1 MSSAIFWVKRNKNKL
16 KNIFLS
22 FFLLLIS
29 SSKFIYAETIKIG
42 LGSCLDQDY
51 PQPIWQAIEKEDLNY
66 FIFLGD
72 NVYGDTKYGSLRKM
86 KSAYDRQKKVLP
98 DFLNDIS
105 IFSIWDDHDFGIND
119 GGGDYRFKRQAQEL
133 YLNFWEITKDDDR
146 SNREGI
152 YFSKNEI
159 FFDKK
164 FKFIFLDTRFFRS
177 KLKGKKSNYVENI
190 EPNATILGDAQWT
203 WLENELESGFDF
215 LFIFSSIQ
223 IIPKDHRFEKWSNFP
238 NERAKLFE
246 LLEQYID
253 KTILFS
259 GDRHRAGIYRKNGII
274 EVTSSS
280 MNKPGSSFS
289 ETDSYLIGKTYPQE
303 NYGVLEILENTI
315 HIKIKDIKGNTLNSI
330 EKLYKK

>member
-1 MSSAIFWVKRNKNKL
+1 MKKFC
-16 KNIFLS
+16 LS

-29 SSKFIYAETIKIG
+29 SSNFIYAESIKIG

-51 PQPIWQAIEKEDLNY
+51 PQPIWQSIKKEDLNY

-72 NVYGDTKYGSLRKM
+72 NVYGDTRYGSLRKM
-86 KSAYDRQKKVLP
+86 KSAYDKQKKVLP

-119 GGGDYRFKRQAQEL
+119 GGADYRFKRQAQEL
-133 YLNFWEITKDDDR
+133 YLDFWDITKDDDR

-159 FFDKK
+159 FFNKK

-177 KLKGKKSNYVENI
+177 KLKGKKSNYIENI
-190 EPNATILGDAQWT
+190 EPDATILGNAQWT
-203 WLENELESGFDF
+203 WLENELKSDFDF

-223 IIPKDHRFEKWSNFP
+223 IIAKDHRFEKWSNFP
-238 NERAKLFE
+238 IERAKLFE
-246 LLEQYID
+246 LLEKFND

-315 HIKIKDIKGNTLNSI
+315 DIKIKDIKGNTLNSI
-330 EKLYKK
+330 KKSYEK

>member
-1 MSSAIFWVKRNKNKL
+1 MKKFC
-16 KNIFLS
+16 LS

-29 SSKFIYAETIKIG
+29 SSNFIYAESIKIG

-51 PQPIWQAIEKEDLNY
+51 PQPIWQSIKKEDLNY

-72 NVYGDTKYGSLRKM
+72 NVYGDTRYGSLRKM
-86 KSAYDRQKKVLP
+86 KSAYDKQKKVLP

-119 GGGDYRFKRQAQEL
+119 GGADYRFKRRAQEL
-133 YLNFWEITKDDDR
+133 YIDFWEITKDDDR

-159 FFDKK
+159 FFNKK

-177 KLKGKKSNYVENI
+177 KLKGKKSNYIENI
-190 EPNATILGDAQWT
+190 EPDATILGNAQWT
-203 WLENELESGFDF
+203 WLENELKSDFDF

-223 IIPKDHRFEKWSNFP
+223 IIAKDHRFEKWSNFP
-238 NERAKLFE
+238 IERAKLFE
-246 LLEQYID
+246 LLEQFND

-280 MNKPGSSFS
+280 MNKPGSSFN

-303 NYGVLEILENTI
+303 NYGVVEILENTI
-315 HIKIKDIKGNTLNSI
+315 HIKIKDIKGNTLNAI
-330 EKLYKK
+330 EKSY

>member
-1 MSSAIFWVKRNKNKL
+1 MKKFC
-16 KNIFLS
+16 LS

-29 SSKFIYAETIKIG
+29 STNFIYADSIKIG

-51 PQPIWQAIEKEDLNY
+51 PQPIWQSIKKEDLNY

-72 NVYGDTKYGSLRKM
+72 NVYGDTRYGSLRKM
-86 KSAYDRQKKVLP
+86 KSAYDKQKKVLP

-119 GGGDYRFKRQAQEL
+119 GGADYRFKRRAQEL
-133 YLNFWEITKDDDR
+133 YLDFWEITKDDDR

-177 KLKGKKSNYVENI
+177 KLKGKKSNYIENI
-190 EPNATILGDAQWT
+190 EPDATILGNAQWT
-203 WLENELESGFDF
+203 WLENELKSDFDF

-223 IIPKDHRFEKWSNFP
+223 IIAKDHRFEKWSNFP

-246 LLEQYID
+246 LLEQFND

-315 HIKIKDIKGNTLNSI
+315 HIKIKDIKGKTLNSI
-330 EKLYKK
+330 EKPYKK

>member
-1 MSSAIFWVKRNKNKL
+1 MKKFC
-16 KNIFLS
+16 LS

-29 SSKFIYAETIKIG
+29 SSNFIYAESIKIG

-51 PQPIWQAIEKEDLNY
+51 PQPIWQSIKKEDLNY

-72 NVYGDTKYGSLRKM
+72 NVYGDTRYGSLRKM
-86 KSAYDRQKKVLP
+86 KSAYDKQKKVLP

-119 GGGDYRFKRQAQEL
+119 GGADYRFKRQAQEL
-133 YLNFWEITKDDDR
+133 YLDFWEITKDDDR

-152 YFSKNEI
+152 YFSKNQT

-177 KLKGKKSNYVENI
+177 KLKGKKSNYIENI
-190 EPNATILGDAQWT
+190 EPDATILGNAQWT
-203 WLENELESGFDF
+203 WLENELKSDFDF
-215 LFIFSSIQ
+215 LLIFSSIQ
-223 IIPKDHRFEKWSNFP
+223 IIAKDHRFEKWSNFP

-246 LLEQYID
+246 LLDQFND

-274 EVTSSS
+274 ELTSSS

-315 HIKIKDIKGNTLNSI
+315 HIKIKDIKGLSLI
-330 EKLYKK
+330 HI

>member
-1 MSSAIFWVKRNKNKL
+1 MKK
-16 KNIFLS
+16 IFLS
-22 FFLLLIS
+22 FFFLLIYS
-29 SSKFIYAETIKIG
+29 SNFIYAESIKIG

-51 PQPIWQAIEKEDLNY
+51 PQPIWQSIEKEDLSY

-72 NVYGDTKYGSLRKM
+72 NVYGDTRYGSLRKM

-98 DFLNDIS
+98 DFLKDIS

-119 GGGDYRFKRQAQEL
+119 GGADYRFKKKAQEL
-133 YLNFWEITKDDDR
+133 YLDFWEITKDDDR

-159 FFDKK
+159 LFDKN

-190 EPNATILGDAQWT
+190 EPDATILGDAQWT
-203 WLENELESGFDF
+203 WLENELKSDFDF

-223 IIPKDHRFEKWSNFP
+223 IIAKDHRFEKWSN
-238 NERAKLFE
+238 N
-246 LLEQYID
+246 

-259 GDRHRAGIYRKNGII
+259 GDRHRAGIYKKNGII
-274 EVTSSS
+274 ELTSSS
-280 MNKPGSSFS
+280 MNKPGSLFS
-289 ETDSYLIGKTYPQE
+289 ETDNYLIGETYPQE
-303 NYGVLEILENTI
+303 NYGVLEILEDKI
-315 HIKIKDIKGNTLNSI
+315 YIKIKDIKGNTLNSI
-330 EKLYKK
+330 KKIH

>member
-1 MSSAIFWVKRNKNKL
+1 MKKFC
-16 KNIFLS
+16 LS

-29 SSKFIYAETIKIG
+29 SSNFIYAESIKIG

-51 PQPIWQAIEKEDLNY
+51 PQPIWQSIKKEDLNY

-72 NVYGDTKYGSLRKM
+72 NVYGDTRYGSLRKM
-86 KSAYDRQKKVLP
+86 KSAYDKQKKVLP

-119 GGGDYRFKRQAQEL
+119 GGADYRFKRQAQEL
-133 YLNFWEITKDDDR
+133 YLDFWDITKDDDR

-159 FFDKK
+159 FFNKK

-177 KLKGKKSNYVENI
+177 KLKGKKSNYIENI
-190 EPNATILGDAQWT
+190 EPDATILGNAQWT
-203 WLENELESGFDF
+203 WLENELKSDFDF

-223 IIPKDHRFEKWSNFP
+223 IIAKDHRFEKWSNFP
-238 NERAKLFE
+238 IERAKLFE
-246 LLEQYID
+246 LLEQFND

-315 HIKIKDIKGNTLNSI
+315 HIKIKDIKGNTLNFI
-330 EKLYKK
+330 EKTYKK

>member
-1 MSSAIFWVKRNKNKL
+1 MKNF
-16 KNIFLS
+16 FLS

-29 SSKFIYAETIKIG
+29 STNLIYAESIKIG

-51 PQPIWQAIEKEDLNY
+51 PQPIWQSIEKEDLSY

-72 NVYGDTKYGSLRKM
+72 NVYGDTRYGSLRKM
-86 KSAYDRQKKVLP
+86 KSAYDKQKKVLP

-119 GGGDYRFKRQAQEL
+119 GGADYRFKRRAQEL
-133 YLNFWEITKDDDR
+133 YLDFWEITKDDDR

-152 YFSKNEI
+152 YFSENKV

-177 KLKGKKSNYVENI
+177 KLKGKKSNYIENI
-190 EPNATILGDAQWT
+190 EPDATILGNAQWT
-203 WLENELESGFDF
+203 WLENELKSDFDF

-223 IIPKDHRFEKWSNFP
+223 IIAKDHRFEKWSNFP
-238 NERAKLFE
+238 NERAKLFK
-246 LLEQYID
+246 LLEQFND

-259 GDRHRAGIYRKNGII
+259 GDRHRAGIYGKNGII

-280 MNKPGSSFS
+280 MNKPGSSFT

-303 NYGVLEILENTI
+303 NYGVVEVLQNKIRIN
-315 HIKIKDIKGNTLNSI
+315 IKDIKGNTLNSI
-330 EKLYKK
+330 EKSYKK

>member
-1 MSSAIFWVKRNKNKL
+1 MKKFC
-16 KNIFLS
+16 LS

-29 SSKFIYAETIKIG
+29 SSNFIYAESIKIG

-51 PQPIWQAIEKEDLNY
+51 PQPIWQSIKKEDLNY

-72 NVYGDTKYGSLRKM
+72 NVYGDTRYGSLRKM
-86 KSAYDRQKKVLP
+86 KSAYDKQKKVLP
-98 DFLNDIS
+98 DFLNNIS

-119 GGGDYRFKRQAQEL
+119 GGADYRFKRRAQEL
-133 YLNFWEITKDDDR
+133 YLDFWEITKDDDR

-177 KLKGKKSNYVENI
+177 KLKGKKSNYIENI
-190 EPNATILGDAQWT
+190 EPDATILGNAQWT
-203 WLENELESGFDF
+203 WLENELKSDFDF

-223 IIPKDHRFEKWSNFP
+223 IIAKDHRFEKWSNFP

-246 LLEQYID
+246 LLEQFND

-330 EKLYKK
+330 EKTYKK

>member
-1 MSSAIFWVKRNKNKL
+1 MKKFC
-16 KNIFLS
+16 LS

-29 SSKFIYAETIKIG
+29 SSNFIYGESIKIG

-51 PQPIWQAIEKEDLNY
+51 PQPIWQSIKKEDLNY

-72 NVYGDTKYGSLRKM
+72 NVYGDTRYGSLRKM
-86 KSAYDRQKKVLP
+86 KSAYDKQKKVLP

-119 GGGDYRFKRQAQEL
+119 GGADYRFKRRAQEL
-133 YLNFWEITKDDDR
+133 YLDFWEITNDDDR

-177 KLKGKKSNYVENI
+177 KLKGKKSNYIENI
-190 EPNATILGDAQWT
+190 EPDATILGNAQWT
-203 WLENELESGFDF
+203 WLENELKSDFDF

-223 IIPKDHRFEKWSNFP
+223 IIAKDHRFEKWSNFP

-246 LLEQYID
+246 LLEQFND

-330 EKLYKK
+330 EKSYKK

>member
-1 MSSAIFWVKRNKNKL
+1 MKKFC
-16 KNIFLS
+16 LS

-29 SSKFIYAETIKIG
+29 SSNFIYAESIKIG

-51 PQPIWQAIEKEDLNY
+51 PQPIWQSIKKEDLNY

-72 NVYGDTKYGSLRKM
+72 NVYGDTRYGSLRKM
-86 KSAYDRQKKVLP
+86 KSAYDKQKKVLP

-119 GGGDYRFKRQAQEL
+119 GGADYRFKRQAQEL
-133 YLNFWEITKDDDR
+133 YLDFWDITKDDDR

-177 KLKGKKSNYVENI
+177 KLKGKKSNYIENI
-190 EPNATILGDAQWT
+190 EPDATILGNAQWT
-203 WLENELESGFDF
+203 WLENELKSDFDF

-223 IIPKDHRFEKWSNFP
+223 IIAKDHRFEKWSNFP

-246 LLEQYID
+246 LLEQFND

-274 EVTSSS
+274 EVTASS

-330 EKLYKK
+330 EKAYKK

>member
-1 MSSAIFWVKRNKNKL
+1 MKKF
-16 KNIFLS
+16 FLS

-29 SSKFIYAETIKIG
+29 SSNFIYAESIKIG

-51 PQPIWQAIEKEDLNY
+51 PQPIWQSIKKEDLNY

-72 NVYGDTKYGSLRKM
+72 NVYGDTRYGSLRKM
-86 KSAYDRQKKVLP
+86 KSAYDKQKKVLP

-105 IFSIWDDHDFGIND
+105 ILSIWDDHDFGIND
-119 GGGDYRFKRQAQEL
+119 GGADYRFKRRAQEL
-133 YLNFWEITKDDDR
+133 YLDFWEITKDDDR

-177 KLKGKKSNYVENI
+177 KLKGKKSNYIENI
-190 EPNATILGDAQWT
+190 EPDATILGNAQWT
-203 WLENELESGFDF
+203 WLENELKSDFDF
-215 LFIFSSIQ
+215 LLIFSSIQ
-223 IIPKDHRFEKWSNFP
+223 IIAKDHRFEKWSNFP

-246 LLEQYID
+246 LLEQFND

-280 MNKPGSSFS
+280 MNKPGSSFN

-303 NYGVLEILENTI
+303 NYGVIEILENTI
-315 HIKIKDIKGNTLNSI
+315 DIKIKDIKGNTLNAI
-330 EKLYKK
+330 EKSYKK

>member
-1 MSSAIFWVKRNKNKL
+1 M
-16 KNIFLS
+16 
-22 FFLLLIS
+22 LIS
-29 SSKFIYAETIKIG
+29 SANIIYAESIKIG

-51 PQPIWQAIEKEDLNY
+51 PQPIWQSIKKEDLNY

-72 NVYGDTKYGSLRKM
+72 NVYGDTRYGSLRKM
-86 KSAYDRQKKVLP
+86 KSAYDKQKKVLP

-119 GGGDYRFKRQAQEL
+119 GGADYRFKRRAQEL
-133 YLNFWEITKDDDR
+133 YLDFWEITKDDDR

-177 KLKGKKSNYVENI
+177 KLKGKKSNYIENI
-190 EPNATILGDAQWT
+190 EPDATILGNAQWT
-203 WLENELESGFDF
+203 WLENELKSDFDF

-223 IIPKDHRFEKWSNFP
+223 IIAKDHRFEKWSNFP

-246 LLEQYID
+246 LLEQFND

-259 GDRHRAGIYRKNGII
+259 GDRHRAGIYMKNGII

-280 MNKPGSSFS
+280 MNKPGSSFN
-289 ETDSYLIGKTYPQE
+289 ETDNYLIGKTYPQE
-303 NYGVLEILENTI
+303 NYGVIEIFDNI
-315 HIKIKDIKGNTLNSI
+315 IKIKIKDVNGKDLDSVA
-330 EKLYKK
+330 YKY

>member
-1 MSSAIFWVKRNKNKL
+1 M
-16 KNIFLS
+16 
-22 FFLLLIS
+22 LIS
-29 SSKFIYAETIKIG
+29 SANIIYAESIKIG

-51 PQPIWQAIEKEDLNY
+51 PQPIWQSIKKEDLNH

-72 NVYGDTKYGSLRKM
+72 NVYGDTRRGSLRKM
-86 KSAYDRQKKVLP
+86 KRAYDKQKKVLP

-119 GGGDYRFKRQAQEL
+119 GGADYRFKRRAQEL
-133 YLNFWEITKDDDR
+133 YLDFWEITKDDDR

-177 KLKGKKSNYVENI
+177 KLKGKKSNYIKNI
-190 EPNATILGDAQWT
+190 EPDATILGNAQWT
-203 WLENELESGFDF
+203 WLENELKSDFDF

-223 IIPKDHRFEKWSNFP
+223 IIAKDHRFEKWSNFP

-246 LLEQYID
+246 LLEQFND

-274 EVTSSS
+274 ELTSSS

-330 EKLYKK
+330 EKPYKK

>member
-1 MSSAIFWVKRNKNKL
+1 MKKFC
-16 KNIFLS
+16 LS

-29 SSKFIYAETIKIG
+29 SSNFIYAESIKIG

-51 PQPIWQAIEKEDLNY
+51 PQPIWQSIKKEDLNY

-72 NVYGDTKYGSLRKM
+72 NVYGDTRYGSLRKM
-86 KSAYDRQKKVLP
+86 KSAYDKQKKVLP

-119 GGGDYRFKRQAQEL
+119 GGADYRFKRRAQEL
-133 YLNFWEITKDDDR
+133 YLDFWEISKDDDR

-177 KLKGKKSNYVENI
+177 KLKGKKSNYIENI
-190 EPNATILGDAQWT
+190 EPDATILGNAQWT
-203 WLENELESGFDF
+203 WLENELKSDFDF

-223 IIPKDHRFEKWSNFP
+223 IIAKDHRFEKWSNFP

-246 LLEQYID
+246 LLEQFND

-330 EKLYKK
+330 EKSYKK

>member
-1 MSSAIFWVKRNKNKL
+1 MKKFC
-16 KNIFLS
+16 LS

-29 SSKFIYAETIKIG
+29 SSNFIYAESIKIG

-51 PQPIWQAIEKEDLNY
+51 PQPIWQSIKKEDLNY

-72 NVYGDTKYGSLRKM
+72 NVYGDTRYGSLRKM
-86 KSAYDRQKKVLP
+86 KSAYDKQKKVLP

-119 GGGDYRFKRQAQEL
+119 GGADYRFKRRAQEL
-133 YLNFWEITKDDDR
+133 YLDFWEITKDDDR

-177 KLKGKKSNYVENI
+177 KLKGKKSNYIENI
-190 EPNATILGDAQWT
+190 EPDATILGNAQWT
-203 WLENELESGFDF
+203 WLENELKSDFDF

-223 IIPKDHRFEKWSNFP
+223 IIAKDHRFEKWSNFP

-246 LLEQYID
+246 LLEQFND

-330 EKLYKK
+330 EKTYKK

>member
-1 MSSAIFWVKRNKNKL
+1 MKKFC
-16 KNIFLS
+16 LS

-29 SSKFIYAETIKIG
+29 SSNFIYGESIKIG

-51 PQPIWQAIEKEDLNY
+51 PQPIWQSIKKEDLNY

-72 NVYGDTKYGSLRKM
+72 NVYGDTRYGSLRKM
-86 KSAYDRQKKVLP
+86 KSAYDKQKKVLP

-119 GGGDYRFKRQAQEL
+119 GGADYRFKRRAQEL
-133 YLNFWEITKDDDR
+133 YLDFWEITKDDDR

-177 KLKGKKSNYVENI
+177 KLKGKKSNYIENI
-190 EPNATILGDAQWT
+190 EPDATILGNAQWT
-203 WLENELESGFDF
+203 WLENELKSDFDF
-215 LFIFSSIQ
+215 LFVFSSIQ
-223 IIPKDHRFEKWSNFP
+223 IIAKDHRFEKWSNFP

-246 LLEQYID
+246 LLEQFND

-315 HIKIKDIKGNTLNSI
+315 HIKIKDIKGSTLNSI
-330 EKLYKK
+330 EKSYKK

>member
-1 MSSAIFWVKRNKNKL
+1 MKKFC
-16 KNIFLS
+16 LS

-29 SSKFIYAETIKIG
+29 SSNFIYGESIKIG

-51 PQPIWQAIEKEDLNY
+51 PQPIWQSIKKEDLNY

-72 NVYGDTKYGSLRKM
+72 NVYGDTRYGSLRKM
-86 KSAYDRQKKVLP
+86 KSAYDKQKKVLP
-98 DFLNDIS
+98 DFLNNIS

-119 GGGDYRFKRQAQEL
+119 GGADYRFKRRAQEL
-133 YLNFWEITKDDDR
+133 YLDFWEITKDDDR

-177 KLKGKKSNYVENI
+177 KLKGKKSNYIENI
-190 EPNATILGDAQWT
+190 EPDATILGNAQWT
-203 WLENELESGFDF
+203 WLENELKSDFDF
-215 LFIFSSIQ
+215 LFVFSSIQ
-223 IIPKDHRFEKWSNFP
+223 IIAKDHRFEKWSNFP

-246 LLEQYID
+246 LLEQFND

-330 EKLYKK
+330 EKSYKK

>member
-1 MSSAIFWVKRNKNKL
+1 L
-16 KNIFLS
+16 KKFCLC

-29 SSKFIYAETIKIG
+29 SSNFIYAESIKIG

-51 PQPIWQAIEKEDLNY
+51 PQPIWQSIKKEDLNY

-72 NVYGDTKYGSLRKM
+72 NVYGDTRYGSLRKM
-86 KSAYDRQKKVLP
+86 KSAYDKQKKVLP

-119 GGGDYRFKRQAQEL
+119 GGADYRFKRQAQEL
-133 YLNFWEITKDDDR
+133 YLDFWDITKDDDR

-159 FFDKK
+159 FFNKK

-177 KLKGKKSNYVENI
+177 KLKGKKSNYIENI
-190 EPNATILGDAQWT
+190 EPDATILGNAQWT
-203 WLENELESGFDF
+203 WLENELKSDFDF

-223 IIPKDHRFEKWSNFP
+223 IIAKDHRFEKWSNFP

-246 LLEQYID
+246 LLEQFND

-330 EKLYKK
+330 EKSY

>member
-1 MSSAIFWVKRNKNKL
+1 MKKFC
-16 KNIFLS
+16 LS

-29 SSKFIYAETIKIG
+29 SSNFIYAESIKIG

-51 PQPIWQAIEKEDLNY
+51 PQPIWQSIKKEDLNY

-72 NVYGDTKYGSLRKM
+72 NVYGDTRYGSLRKM
-86 KSAYDRQKKVLP
+86 KSAYDKQKKVLP

-119 GGGDYRFKRQAQEL
+119 GGADYRFKRQAQEL
-133 YLNFWEITKDDDR
+133 YLDFWDITKDDDR

-159 FFDKK
+159 FFNKK

-177 KLKGKKSNYVENI
+177 KLKGKKSNYIENI
-190 EPNATILGDAQWT
+190 EPDATILGNAQWT
-203 WLENELESGFDF
+203 WLENELKSDFDF

-223 IIPKDHRFEKWSNFP
+223 IIAKDHRFEKWSNFP
-238 NERAKLFE
+238 IERAKLFE
-246 LLEQYID
+246 LLEKFND

-280 MNKPGSSFS
+280 MNKPGSSFN

-303 NYGVLEILENTI
+303 NYGVVEILENTI
-315 HIKIKDIKGNTLNSI
+315 HIKIKDIKGKTLNTI
-330 EKLYKK
+330 ERSYKK

>member
-1 MSSAIFWVKRNKNKL
+1 MKNF
-16 KNIFLS
+16 FLS

-29 SSKFIYAETIKIG
+29 SANIIYAESIKIG

-51 PQPIWQAIEKEDLNY
+51 PQPIWQSIKKEDLNY

-72 NVYGDTKYGSLRKM
+72 NVYGDTRYGSLRKM
-86 KSAYDRQKKVLP
+86 KSAYDKQKKVLP

-119 GGGDYRFKRQAQEL
+119 GGADYRFKRRAQEL
-133 YLNFWEITKDDDR
+133 YLDFWEITKDDDR

-177 KLKGKKSNYVENI
+177 KLKGKKSNYIENI
-190 EPNATILGDAQWT
+190 EPDATILGNAQWA
-203 WLENELESGFDF
+203 WLENELKSDFDF
-215 LFIFSSIQ
+215 LFVFSSIQ
-223 IIPKDHRFEKWSNFP
+223 IIAKDHRFEKWSNFP

-246 LLEQYID
+246 LLEQFND

-330 EKLYKK
+330 KKSYKK

>member
-1 MSSAIFWVKRNKNKL
+1 MKKFC
-16 KNIFLS
+16 LS

-29 SSKFIYAETIKIG
+29 STNFIYAESIKIG

-51 PQPIWQAIEKEDLNY
+51 PQPIWQSIKKEDLNY

-72 NVYGDTKYGSLRKM
+72 NVYGDTRYGSLRKM
-86 KSAYDRQKKVLP
+86 KSAYDKQKKVLP

-119 GGGDYRFKRQAQEL
+119 GGADYRFKRRAQEL
-133 YLNFWEITKDDDR
+133 YLDFWEITKDDDR

-177 KLKGKKSNYVENI
+177 KLKGKKSNYIENI
-190 EPNATILGDAQWT
+190 EPDATILGNAQWT
-203 WLENELESGFDF
+203 WLENELKSDFDF

-223 IIPKDHRFEKWSNFP
+223 IIAKDHRFEKWSNFP

-246 LLEQYID
+246 LLEQFND

-280 MNKPGSSFS
+280 MNKPGSSFN

-330 EKLYKK
+330 EKSYKK

>member
-1 MSSAIFWVKRNKNKL
+1 MPSAIFWVKRNKNKL
-16 KNIFLS
+16 KNFFLS
-22 FFLLLIS
+22 FFLFLIS
-29 SSKFIYAETIKIG
+29 SSNFISAEPIKIG

-51 PQPIWQAIEKEDLNY
+51 PQPIWQSIKKEDLSY

-72 NVYGDTKYGSLRKM
+72 NVYGDTLSGSLKKM
-86 KSAYDRQKKVLP
+86 KSAYDKQKKVLP

-105 IFSIWDDHDFGIND
+105 IFSIWDDHDFGKND
-119 GGGDYRFKRQAQEL
+119 GGADYKFKRQAQEL
-133 YLNFWEITKDDDR
+133 YLDFWEITKDDDR
-146 SNREGI
+146 SNRDGI
-152 YFSKNEI
+152 YFLKDEI

-177 KLKGKKSNYVENI
+177 KLKGKKTNYKKNI
-190 EPNATILGDAQWT
+190 EPDATILGDDQWM
-203 WLENELESGFDF
+203 WLENELKSDFNF

-223 IIPKDHRFEKWSNFP
+223 IIAEDHRFEKWSNFP
-238 NERAKLFE
+238 NERARLFE
-246 LLEQYID
+246 LIDQFND

-280 MNKPGSSFS
+280 MNKPGSSFD

-303 NYGVLEILENTI
+303 NYSVIEIFENSI
-315 HIKIKDIKGNTLNSI
+315 QIKIKDVNGNDLDSVVH
-330 EKLYKK
+330 KY

>member
-1 MSSAIFWVKRNKNKL
+1 MKKFCL
-16 KNIFLS
+16 C

-29 SSKFIYAETIKIG
+29 SSNFIYAESIKIG

-51 PQPIWQAIEKEDLNY
+51 PQPIWQSIKKEDLNY

-72 NVYGDTKYGSLRKM
+72 NVYGDTRYGSLRKM
-86 KSAYDRQKKVLP
+86 KSAYDKQKKVLP

-119 GGGDYRFKRQAQEL
+119 GGADYRFKRRAQEL
-133 YLNFWEITKDDDR
+133 YLDFWEITKDDDR

-177 KLKGKKSNYVENI
+177 KLKGKKSNYIENI
-190 EPNATILGDAQWT
+190 EPDATILGNAQWT
-203 WLENELESGFDF
+203 WLENELKSDFDF

-223 IIPKDHRFEKWSNFP
+223 IIAKDHRFEKWSNFP
-238 NERAKLFE
+238 IERAKLFE
-246 LLEQYID
+246 LLEQFND

-330 EKLYKK
+330 EKTYKK

>member
-1 MSSAIFWVKRNKNKL
+1 MKKFC
-16 KNIFLS
+16 LS

-29 SSKFIYAETIKIG
+29 SSNFIYAESIKIG

-51 PQPIWQAIEKEDLNY
+51 PQPIWQSIKKEDLNY

-72 NVYGDTKYGSLRKM
+72 NVYGDTRYGSLRKM
-86 KSAYDRQKKVLP
+86 KSAYDKQKKVLP

-119 GGGDYRFKRQAQEL
+119 GGADYRFKRQAQEL
-133 YLNFWEITKDDDR
+133 YLDFWEITKDDDR

-159 FFDKK
+159 FFNKK

-177 KLKGKKSNYVENI
+177 KLKGKKSNYIENI
-190 EPNATILGDAQWT
+190 EPDATILGNAQWT
-203 WLENELESGFDF
+203 WLENELKSDFDF

-223 IIPKDHRFEKWSNFP
+223 IIAKDHRFEKWSNFP
-238 NERAKLFE
+238 IERAKLFE
-246 LLEQYID
+246 LLEKFND

-330 EKLYKK
+330 EKSYKN

>member
-1 MSSAIFWVKRNKNKL
+1 MKKFC
-16 KNIFLS
+16 LS

-29 SSKFIYAETIKIG
+29 SSNFIYAESIKIG

-51 PQPIWQAIEKEDLNY
+51 PQPIWQSIKKEDLNY

-72 NVYGDTKYGSLRKM
+72 NVYGDTRYGSLRKM
-86 KSAYDRQKKVLP
+86 KSAYDKQKKVLP

-119 GGGDYRFKRQAQEL
+119 GGADYRFKRQAQEL
-133 YLNFWEITKDDDR
+133 YLDFWDITKDDDR

-177 KLKGKKSNYVENI
+177 KLKGKKSNYIENI
-190 EPNATILGDAQWT
+190 EPDATILGNAQWT
-203 WLENELESGFDF
+203 WLENELKSDFDF

-223 IIPKDHRFEKWSNFP
+223 IIAKDHRFEKWSNFP
-238 NERAKLFE
+238 IERAKLFE
-246 LLEQYID
+246 LLEKFND

-280 MNKPGSSFS
+280 MNKPGSSFN

-303 NYGVLEILENTI
+303 NYGVVEILENTI
-315 HIKIKDIKGNTLNSI
+315 HIKIKDIKGKTLNTI
-330 EKLYKK
+330 ERSYKK

>member
-1 MSSAIFWVKRNKNKL
+1 MKKFCL
-16 KNIFLS
+16 C

-29 SSKFIYAETIKIG
+29 SSNFIYAESIKIG

-51 PQPIWQAIEKEDLNY
+51 PQPIWQSIKKENLNY

-72 NVYGDTKYGSLRKM
+72 NVYGDTRYGSLRKM
-86 KSAYDRQKKVLP
+86 KSAYDKQKKVLP

-119 GGGDYRFKRQAQEL
+119 GGADYRFKRRAQEL
-133 YLNFWEITKDDDR
+133 YLDFWEITKDDDR

-177 KLKGKKSNYVENI
+177 KLKGKKSNYIENI
-190 EPNATILGDAQWT
+190 EPDATILGNAQWT
-203 WLENELESGFDF
+203 WLENELKSDFDF

-223 IIPKDHRFEKWSNFP
+223 IIAKDHRFEKWSNFP

-246 LLEQYID
+246 LLDQFND

-280 MNKPGSSFS
+280 MNKPGSSFN

-315 HIKIKDIKGNTLNSI
+315 HIKIKDIKGNTLNAI
-330 EKLYKK
+330 EKSYKK

>member
-1 MSSAIFWVKRNKNKL
+1 MKKFC
-16 KNIFLS
+16 LS

-29 SSKFIYAETIKIG
+29 SANIIYAESIKIG

-51 PQPIWQAIEKEDLNY
+51 PQPIWQSIKKEDLNY

-72 NVYGDTKYGSLRKM
+72 NVYGDTRYGSLRKM
-86 KSAYDRQKKVLP
+86 KSAYDKQKKVLP

-119 GGGDYRFKRQAQEL
+119 GGADYRFKRRAQEL
-133 YLNFWEITKDDDR
+133 YLDFWEITKDDDR

-177 KLKGKKSNYVENI
+177 KLKGKKSNYIENI
-190 EPNATILGDAQWT
+190 EPDATILGNAQWT
-203 WLENELESGFDF
+203 WLENELKSDFDF

-223 IIPKDHRFEKWSNFP
+223 IIAKDHRFEKWSNFP

-246 LLEQYID
+246 LLEQFND

-330 EKLYKK
+330 EKSYKK

>member
-1 MSSAIFWVKRNKNKL
+1 MKKFC
-16 KNIFLS
+16 LS

-29 SSKFIYAETIKIG
+29 SSNFIYAESIKIG

-51 PQPIWQAIEKEDLNY
+51 PQPIWQSIKKEDLNY

-72 NVYGDTKYGSLRKM
+72 NVYGDTRYGSLRKM
-86 KSAYDRQKKVLP
+86 KSAYDKQKKVLP

-119 GGGDYRFKRQAQEL
+119 GGADYRFKRQAQEL
-133 YLNFWEITKDDDR
+133 YLDFWEITKDDDR

-177 KLKGKKSNYVENI
+177 KLKGKKSNYIENI
-190 EPNATILGDAQWT
+190 EPDATILGNAQWT
-203 WLENELESGFDF
+203 WLENELKSDFDF

-223 IIPKDHRFEKWSNFP
+223 IIAKDHRFEKWSNFP
-238 NERAKLFE
+238 IERAKLFE
-246 LLEQYID
+246 LLEQFND

-280 MNKPGSSFS
+280 MNKPGSSFN

-303 NYGVLEILENTI
+303 NYGVVEILENTI
-315 HIKIKDIKGNTLNSI
+315 HIKIKDIKGKTLNTI
-330 EKLYKK
+330 ERSYKK

>member
-1 MSSAIFWVKRNKNKL
+1 MKKFC
-16 KNIFLS
+16 LS

-29 SSKFIYAETIKIG
+29 SSNFIYAESIKIG

-51 PQPIWQAIEKEDLNY
+51 PQPIWQSIKKEDLNY

-72 NVYGDTKYGSLRKM
+72 NVYGDTRYGSLRKM
-86 KSAYDRQKKVLP
+86 KSAYDKQKKVLP

-119 GGGDYRFKRQAQEL
+119 GGADYRFKRQAQEL
-133 YLNFWEITKDDDR
+133 YLDFWDITKDDDR

-159 FFDKK
+159 FFNKK

-177 KLKGKKSNYVENI
+177 KLKGKKSNYIENI
-190 EPNATILGDAQWT
+190 EPDATILGNAQWT
-203 WLENELESGFDF
+203 WLENELKSDFDF

-223 IIPKDHRFEKWSNFP
+223 IIAKDHRFEKWSNFP
-238 NERAKLFE
+238 IERAKLFE
-246 LLEQYID
+246 LLEKFND

-315 HIKIKDIKGNTLNSI
+315 HIKIKDMKGNTLNFI
-330 EKLYKK
+330 EKTYKK

>member
-1 MSSAIFWVKRNKNKL
+1 MKKFC
-16 KNIFLS
+16 LS

-29 SSKFIYAETIKIG
+29 SSNFIYAESIKIG

-51 PQPIWQAIEKEDLNY
+51 PQPIWQSIKKEDLNY

-72 NVYGDTKYGSLRKM
+72 NVYGDTRYGSLRKM
-86 KSAYDRQKKVLP
+86 KSAYDKQKKVLP

-119 GGGDYRFKRQAQEL
+119 GGADYRFKRQAQEL
-133 YLNFWEITKDDDR
+133 YLDFWDITKDDDR

-159 FFDKK
+159 FFNKK

-177 KLKGKKSNYVENI
+177 KLKGKKSNYIENI
-190 EPNATILGDAQWT
+190 EPDATILGNAQWT
-203 WLENELESGFDF
+203 WLENELKSDFDF

-223 IIPKDHRFEKWSNFP
+223 IIAKDHRFEKWSNFP
-238 NERAKLFE
+238 IERAKLFE
-246 LLEQYID
+246 LLEKFND

-280 MNKPGSSFS
+280 MNKPGSSFN

-315 HIKIKDIKGNTLNSI
+315 HIKIKDIKGNTLNFI
-330 EKLYKK
+330 EKTYKK

>member
-1 MSSAIFWVKRNKNKL
+1 MKKFC
-16 KNIFLS
+16 LS

-29 SSKFIYAETIKIG
+29 STNDIYADSIKIG

-51 PQPIWQAIEKEDLNY
+51 PQPIWQSIKKEDLNY

-72 NVYGDTKYGSLRKM
+72 NVYGDTRYGSLRKM
-86 KSAYDRQKKVLP
+86 KSAYDKQKKVLP

-119 GGGDYRFKRQAQEL
+119 GGADYRFKRRAQEL
-133 YLNFWEITKDDDR
+133 YLDFWEITKDDDR

-177 KLKGKKSNYVENI
+177 KLKGKKSNYIENI
-190 EPNATILGDAQWT
+190 EPDATILGNAQWT
-203 WLENELESGFDF
+203 WLENELKSDFDF

-223 IIPKDHRFEKWSNFP
+223 IIAKDHRFEKWSNFP

-246 LLEQYID
+246 LLEQFND

-330 EKLYKK
+330 EKTYKK

>member
-1 MSSAIFWVKRNKNKL
+1 MKKFY
-16 KNIFLS
+16 LS

-29 SSKFIYAETIKIG
+29 STNFIYADSIKIG

-51 PQPIWQAIEKEDLNY
+51 PQPIWQSIKKEDLNY

-72 NVYGDTKYGSLRKM
+72 NVYGDTRYGSLRKM
-86 KSAYDRQKKVLP
+86 KSAYDKQKKVLP

-119 GGGDYRFKRQAQEL
+119 GGADYRFKRRAQEL
-133 YLNFWEITKDDDR
+133 YLDFWEISKDDDR

-177 KLKGKKSNYVENI
+177 KLKGKKSNYIENI
-190 EPNATILGDAQWT
+190 EPDATILGNAQWT
-203 WLENELESGFDF
+203 WLENELKSDFDF

-223 IIPKDHRFEKWSNFP
+223 IIAKDHRFEKWSNFP

-246 LLEQYID
+246 LLEQFND

-330 EKLYKK
+330 EKTYKK

>member
-1 MSSAIFWVKRNKNKL
+1 MKKFC
-16 KNIFLS
+16 LS

-29 SSKFIYAETIKIG
+29 SSNFIYAESIKIG

-51 PQPIWQAIEKEDLNY
+51 PQPIWQSIKKEDLNY

-72 NVYGDTKYGSLRKM
+72 NVYGDTRYGSLRKM
-86 KSAYDRQKKVLP
+86 KSAYDKQKKVLP

-119 GGGDYRFKRQAQEL
+119 GGADYRFKRRAQEL
-133 YLNFWEITKDDDR
+133 YLDFWEITKDDDR

-177 KLKGKKSNYVENI
+177 KLKGKKSNYIENI
-190 EPNATILGDAQWT
+190 EPDATILGNAQWT
-203 WLENELESGFDF
+203 WLENELKSDFDF
-215 LFIFSSIQ
+215 LFVFSSIQ
-223 IIPKDHRFEKWSNFP
+223 IIAKDHRFEKWSNFP

-246 LLEQYID
+246 LLEQFND

-330 EKLYKK
+330 KKSYKK

>member
-1 MSSAIFWVKRNKNKL
+1 M
-16 KNIFLS
+16 
-22 FFLLLIS
+22 
-29 SSKFIYAETIKIG
+29 KIG

-51 PQPIWQAIEKEDLNY
+51 PQPIWQSIKKEDLNY

-72 NVYGDTKYGSLRKM
+72 NVYGDTRYGSLRKM
-86 KSAYDRQKKVLP
+86 KSAYDKQKKVLP

-119 GGGDYRFKRQAQEL
+119 GGADYRFKRRAQEL
-133 YLNFWEITKDDDR
+133 YLDFWEITKDDDR

-177 KLKGKKSNYVENI
+177 KLKGKKSNYIENI
-190 EPNATILGDAQWT
+190 EPDATILGNAQWA
-203 WLENELESGFDF
+203 WLENELKSDFDF
-215 LFIFSSIQ
+215 LFVFSSIQ
-223 IIPKDHRFEKWSNFP
+223 IIAKDHRFEKWSNFP

-246 LLEQYID
+246 LLEQFND

-330 EKLYKK
+330 EKSYKK